1 MVVSALSIIIVLDSL
16 AILLQIYITLLF
28 IRVIL
33 TWFPTI
39 DWYRQPFALL
49 SQLTDPFLGIF
60 RSFIPPLGG
69 FDISAI
75 VAILALQFLQRAL
88 SSAMVYAAY
97 LVNSYS

>member
-1 MVVSALSIIIVLDSL
+1 MVAYALTINTLLKSL
-16 AILLQIYITLLF
+16 EILLQIYIVLLI
-28 IRVIL
+28 IRVLL

-88 SSAMVYAAY
+88 TSAMFYSSY